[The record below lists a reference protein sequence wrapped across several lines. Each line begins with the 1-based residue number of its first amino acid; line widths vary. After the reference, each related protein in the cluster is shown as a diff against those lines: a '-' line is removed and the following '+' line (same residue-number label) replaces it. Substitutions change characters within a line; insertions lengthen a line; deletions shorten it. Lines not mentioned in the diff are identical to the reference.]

1 MAFPFEF
8 VVHGSPVSQQARRRE
23 LVREWRQNVRNVA
36 ERYWISGD
44 APTPESVM
52 LTVTYFFT
60 DVQMDVDNIPKPI
73 SDALNGL
80 VYDDDAQI
88 TDVLCRKR
96 DLINTEFRT
105 ENIPPILREAIVR
118 KMPFIHILVEN
129 APNQSE
135 IY

>member
-8 VVHGSPVSQQARRRE
+8 VIDGPPVSQQARRRE

-36 ERYWISGD
+36 ERYWQNGN
-44 APTPESVM
+44 APIPESIM

-80 VYDDDAQI
+80 VYVDDAQI

-105 ENIPPILREAIVR
+105 ENISPMLTESIVR

-135 IY
+135 IF

>member
-1 MAFPFEF
+1 M
-8 VVHGSPVSQQARRRE
+8 
-23 LVREWRQNVRNVA
+23 RNVA
-36 ERYWISGD
+36 ARYWQDGD

-60 DVQMDVDNIPKPI
+60 DVQLDVDNIPKPI
-73 SDALNGL
+73 SDALNKL
-80 VYDDDAQI
+80 VYCDDAQI

-96 DLINTEFRT
+96 DLIDTEFRT
-105 ENIPPILREAIVR
+105 ENAPPMLTEAIAR
-118 KMPFIHILVEN
+118 RMPFTHVLVEN